1 MTKRCAACGVCKLTS
16 KFHRGMARCKAC
28 HNGVTEANRRRA
40 AEVLPPRERQPG
52 EPDEDQI
59 RLLCMTIQQ
68 RWSANKR
75 ESRKKGRALA

>member
-1 MTKRCAACGVCKLTS
+1 VKRCCECGVTKPLT
-16 KFHRGMARCKAC
+16 KFHGVMARCKAC
-28 HNGVTEANRRRA
+28 HNGVTEANSRRA

>member
-1 MTKRCAACGVCKLTS
+1 VTKPLT
-16 KFHRGMARCKAC
+16 KFHGAMPRCKAC

-59 RLLCMTIQQ
+59 RMLCLTIQQ
-68 RWSANKR
+68 RWSRKKR
-75 ESRKKGRALA
+75 ESRKAGRSLA